1 MRRPKILHILT
12 AFSVGGATEGV
23 IALAH
28 GLQKKGYTVEIA
40 TGPNVASEGD
50 LFDEANALGLRVYS
64 FPRACQNSQ
73 SGARP

>member
-40 TGPNVASEGD
+40 TG
-50 LFDEANALGLRVYS
+50 LKCCFRRRLI
-64 FPRACQNSQ
+64 
-73 SGARP
+73 